1 MEKLCRRAFIGVL
14 GLLSYPL
21 LAATVPVTPFADL
34 ARHAQYDHVKISG
47 DGHYLAATTVVK
59 GKPMLA
65 LVDLVNH
72 KGTMLKPREGNQVV
86 DFWWVNDHRV
96 LYTEGTKV
104 SGFER
109 PFSTGEIFA
118 VNGDGSGADILFGY
132 RAGGPNKATHIQQ
145 PQAERASAELVDTL
159 RNGDGNHVM
168 IAVTSWESG
177 ADGAYTQLFV
187 MDVNSGTKRPVG
199 TAPLRNASFVVD
211 NHGVARFAMGDDS
224 HAYPVVYFRAGEGQ
238 QWETLFQ
245 GSSVRGVPVPV
256 TFNRDDSQVYMWC
269 DAKDAVGALCP
280 WDVATRTMKEA
291 VWTSDVAN
299 GQHLMRTLDGR
310 DVVGVY
316 AMPSTPSASAF
327 VAGSDTMKAIGALT
341 KALPGESIRIV
352 SSTSDGS
359 KAVALASSDMD
370 PGTYYLWDKTTGK
383 GEALLQRA
391 DWIKPTQM
399 AAMQPVEFKARDGL
413 VIHGYLSMPPG
424 REEAKH
430 VPLVVM
436 VHGGPFGI
444 RDDWSF
450 DSTVQALATHGYAV
464 LQVNFRGSG
473 GYGEGFERAGYK
485 EWGGRMQDDVTDA
498 THWAIDQGIASAGRI
513 CIFGGSYGGY
523 AALEGAVKEP
533 DLYRCAI
540 GYVGVYDLA
549 KMYTDGDISDR
560 VVGMSYLRGTLGTDP
575 AMLAAHSPINQLDKL
590 KASVMLVV
598 GGQDKRVPPVQGE
611 SLHAALNK
619 RGIAHEWLYKS
630 DEGHGFY
637 DEQNNAELYE
647 RVVQFL
653 DRNIGAGGAGAAV
666 AGAP

>member
-1 MEKLCRRAFIGVL
+1 MDKRYRRAVFGAFC
-14 GLLSYPL
+14 LLSYPL
-21 LAATVPVTPFADL
+21 FAATVPVVPLADL
-34 ARHAQYDHVKISG
+34 ARHVEYDHVKISG

-59 GKPMLA
+59 GKPALA
-65 LVDLVNH
+65 LVDRVNH
-72 KGTMLKPREGNQVV
+72 KGAMLRPREGNQVV

-104 SGFER
+104 TGQDR
-109 PFSTGEIFA
+109 PVATGEIFA
-118 VNGDGSGADILFGY
+118 VNGDGSGGQLLFGY
-132 RAGGPNKATHIQQ
+132 RAGGPLKATHIQQ
-145 PQAERASAELVDTL
+145 PQAERASAALVDTL

-168 IAVTSWESG
+168 ISVTPWDSG
-177 ADGAYTQLFV
+177 ADGAYTQIFV
-187 MDVNSGTKRPVG
+187 MDVNNGSRRPVG
-199 TAPLRNASFVVD
+199 TAPVRNASFVVD
-211 NHGVARFAMGDDS
+211 NHGIARFAMGNDS
-224 HAYPVVYFRAGEGQ
+224 HAYPVVYYRSGEGQ
-238 QWETLFQ
+238 QWELLFQ
-245 GSSVRGVPVPV
+245 GSAERNVPMPA
-256 TFNRDDSQVYMWC
+256 TFSRDDSQVFMWC
-269 DAKDAVGALCP
+269 EAKGVVGALCP
-280 WDVATRTMKEA
+280 WDVATRAMKDP
-291 VWTSDVAN
+291 VWTSDVAE
-299 GQHLMRTLDGR
+299 GQHLVRTLDGR

-327 VAGSDTMKAIGALT
+327 VAGSDTMKAISALS
-341 KALPGESIRIV
+341 KSLPGESVRIV
-352 SSTSDGS
+352 SSTDDGS

-370 PGTYYLWDKTTGK
+370 PGTYYLWDQATGK
-383 GEALLQRA
+383 AEPLLQRA
-391 DWIKPTQM
+391 DWIKPSQM
-399 AAMQPVEFKARDGL
+399 AEMQPMEFKARDGL

-424 REEAKH
+424 REQAKH

-444 RDDWSF
+444 RDNWTF
-450 DSTVQALATHGYAV
+450 DPIVQALATHGYAV

-473 GYGEGFERAGYK
+473 GYGSAFVEAGYK
-485 EWGGRMQDDVTDA
+485 EWGGKMQDDVTDA
-498 THWAIDQGIASAGRI
+498 THWAIDQGIATAGHI

-560 VVGMSYLRGTLGTDP
+560 VVGRNYLRGTLGTDP
-575 AMLAAHSPINQLDKL
+575 AVLAARSPINQLDKL

-598 GGQDKRVPPVQGE
+598 GGQDERVPPVQGE

-619 RGIAHEWLYKS
+619 RGIPHEWLYKP

-653 DRNIGAGGAGAAV
+653 DRNIGTHASV
-666 AGAP
+666 ASTP